1 MRHFTY
7 SYIASA
13 LACSSGAMA
22 IAFTVFVMLT
32 VLLTVFIVLLF
43 ALKPFRR
50 FLFRKDYEAGG
61 DEKSEKRDDELDTVE
76 TAENA
81 EAVEPYL
88 EPPVAE
94 IIAADYTTEPTE
106 QTATRRTVPMRTDT
120 HTVTRAR
127 SRAEY
132 ASRTEERARRARR
145 TTDESVSVPT
155 VPLEPVDESDRRSVI
170 NDIAAKR
177 RASGNTLDDIRTVEI
192 PPTAPLTAPRR
203 PEQGRFVT
211 TTPRTNRTLDGAS
224 IPHTR
229 PAPPRASATRVRTR
243 DKNNST
249 DDKA

>member
-7 SYIASA
+7 PDIASA

-61 DEKSEKRDDELDTVE
+61 DKKSKKRDDELETAETVE
-76 TAENA
+76 TTENV
-81 EAVEPYL
+81 EAVETYL

-94 IIAADYTTEPTE
+94 IIVPDEPAEPTVAPH
-106 QTATRRTVPMRTDT
+106 TAARPDT

-145 TTDESVSVPT
+145 TDESVSVPT
-155 VPLEPVDESDRRSVI
+155 VPLEPVDENDRRSVM

-243 DKNNST
+243 DRDNSS